1 MRRIGTV
8 IALALVAA
16 GVLALPAVA
25 KEMSVSLAAG
35 PTVKVPGDPWN
46 AQLLVHGE
54 PDMLNEATPSITIDD
69 GAGNV
74 KTFAAKATGEHSA
87 DGQLIYET
95 RVVFPSEGR
104 WTYTVSDGVTD
115 RAYEG
120 GSIQIG
126 EPTTAPGAPASEP
139 AAAPASEPV
148 SAPTFPWPA
157 IVGLALA
164 FAAGAGALFVRRH
177 RLREAS

>member
-1 MRRIGTV
+1 MRRIGT
-8 IALALVAA
+8 ALVLVLVAA
-16 GVLALPAVA
+16 GVLALPAAA

-54 PDMLNEATPSITIDD
+54 PDILKEATPSITIDD

-74 KTFAAKATGEHSA
+74 KTFAAKATGEHAA

-95 RVVFPSEGR
+95 RVVFPTEGR

-120 GSIQIG
+120 GSVQIG
-126 EPTTAPGAPASEP
+126 APATAPPVPASEP
-139 AAAPASEPV
+139 A
-148 SAPTFPWPA
+148 SAPSFPWPA

-164 FAAGAGALFVRRH
+164 FAAAGGALFVRRH
-177 RLREAS
+177 RLREAG